1 MVFWPCST
9 GEAVK
14 WKVIVELL
22 LLSVA
27 AFAGIPLHVKSL
39 GCRVAGSTG
48 PLALTIKSVSWVWTS
63 MSQAGLVTV
72 QGGEPLGVAVALG
85 VGVGVG
91 VGPAR
96 HTPETVIT

>member
-1 MVFWPCST
+1 MFWPFST

-39 GCRVAGSTG
+39 GCRVAGSTE
-48 PLALTIKSVSWVWTS
+48 PLALTIKSVSRVWTS
-63 MSQAGLVTV
+63 MPQTGLVTV
-72 QGGEPLGVAVALG
+72 QAGEPLGVGVALG

-91 VGPAR
+91 VGPAM

>member
-1 MVFWPCST
+1 MFWPFST

-27 AFAGIPLHVKSL
+27 ACAGNPLHVKSL
-39 GCRVAGSTG
+39 GSRVAGSTE
-48 PLALTIKSVSWVWTS
+48 PLALTIKSVSRVWTS
-63 MSQAGLVTV
+63 MPQTGLVTV
-72 QGGEPLGVAVALG
+72 QAGEPLGVAVALG

-91 VGPAR
+91 VGPAK

>member
-1 MVFWPCST
+1 MFWPCST

-48 PLALTIKSVSWVWTS
+48 PLALITKSVSWVWTS
-63 MSQAGLVTV
+63 MPQAEPLTV
-72 QGGEPLGVAVALG
+72 QGGEPLGVGVAVA

-91 VGPAR
+91 VGPAM
-96 HTPETVIT
+96 HAPETVIP